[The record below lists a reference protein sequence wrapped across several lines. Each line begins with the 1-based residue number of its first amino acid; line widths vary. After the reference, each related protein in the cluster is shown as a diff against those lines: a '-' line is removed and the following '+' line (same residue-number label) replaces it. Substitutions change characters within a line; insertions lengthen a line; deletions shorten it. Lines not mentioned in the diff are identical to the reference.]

1 VVDYLV
7 GDGFIEA
14 GKVTVTGFADTI
26 PIASNDS
33 AAGRAQNR
41 RIEIKVKTQG

>member
-7 GDGFIEA
+7 GDNFVDA
-14 GKVTVTGFADTI
+14 GRVTVAGYADTV
-26 PIASNDS
+26 PIASNES

-41 RIEIKVKTQG
+41 RIEIKVKP